1 MTYNVKEA
9 SKKIQMSVHNI
20 RYYTNLELVPS
31 LKHDKHGNRVF
42 DDESLNWLICIRFL
56 RESGMSLSDIKH
68 YFELC
73 LAGSKTLPERY
84 EILEALFEQS
94 KRELEMI
101 QKRTK
106 CIQSKVIQCKRA
118 LSGEIP
124 DDCNPINWD

>member
-1 MTYNVKEA
+1 MLFR
-9 SKKIQMSVHNI
+9 S
-20 RYYTNLELVPS
+20 
-31 LKHDKHGNRVF
+31 KHGNRVF

-84 EILEALFEQS
+84 EILEALLEQS
-94 KRELEMI
+94 ERELEMI

>member
-68 YFELC
+68 YFEPLSC
-73 LAGSKTLPERY
+73 RQQNFAGA
-84 EILEALFEQS
+84 I
-94 KRELEMI
+94 
-101 QKRTK
+101 
-106 CIQSKVIQCKRA
+106 
-118 LSGEIP
+118 
-124 DDCNPINWD
+124 

>member
-68 YFELC
+68 YFEL
-73 LAGSKTLPERY
+73 
-84 EILEALFEQS
+84 S

>member
-1 MTYNVKEA
+1 MTNMGIVY
-9 SKKIQMSVHNI
+9 
-20 RYYTNLELVPS
+20 
-31 LKHDKHGNRVF
+31 F

-84 EILEALFEQS
+84 EILEALLEQS

-101 QKRTK
+101 QKTYK
-106 CIQSKVIQCKRA
+106 MYPVKSD
-118 LSGEIP
+118 SM
-124 DDCNPINWD
+124 